1 MRLSKLKQLT
11 DNMKENNLD
20 KEHYT
25 FVYNN
30 FFFDVI
36 LSIVS
41 NGYEILVAIHTENW
55 GCVLNMDHFFNVEM
69 SDNDYYTLRDI
80 LHLNWNDNHFGSRTF
95 LQLLSD
101 HAPTQSN
108 LNGVTPVEMRR
119 YLPYRQVEE
128 SLKIYF
134 CGWNDHIIKE
144 PPTTLI
150 KLNFILERLWL
161 IIVVKIILVPYGQI
175 NLVMKEINLFRGNIV
190 KKGHRCKSPYIQCP
204 CIYYSLCN

>member
-11 DNMKENNLD
+11 DSMKENNVD

-25 FVYNN
+25 FIYNN
-30 FFFDVI
+30 FLFDVI

-55 GCVLNMDHFFNVEM
+55 GCVLIMDNYFNVEM

-101 HAPTQSN
+101 HAPAQSS
-108 LNGVTPVEMRR
+108 LLGVTPIEMRR
-119 YLPYRQVEE
+119 YLPYRKVDECN
-128 SLKIYF
+128 KIYF
-134 CGWNDHIIKE
+134 CGWNDHIRDKK
-144 PPTTLI
+144 TAH
-150 KLNFILERLWL
+150 NFDKTEFFLGKAVADYCR
-161 IIVVKIILVPYGQI
+161 Q
-175 NLVMKEINLFRGNIV
+175 NNISSMWTDIPRDE
-190 KKGHRCKSPYIQCP
+190 KDITFPWD
-204 CIYYSLCN
+204 